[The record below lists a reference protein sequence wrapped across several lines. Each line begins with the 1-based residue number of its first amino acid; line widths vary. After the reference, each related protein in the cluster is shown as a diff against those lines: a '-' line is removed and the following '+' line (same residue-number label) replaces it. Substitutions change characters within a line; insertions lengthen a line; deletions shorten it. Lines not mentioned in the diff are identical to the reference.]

1 MSAMLLT
8 PLRRLAMDLIHIDWL
23 PLRFW
28 LAALGST
35 SLMLLGLLAVGAI
48 DDGTGDDGT
57 VAALLQDAS
66 AAQCRTPATLAA
78 AVNAI
83 SPQ

>member
-1 MSAMLLT
+1 
-8 PLRRLAMDLIHIDWL
+8 MDLIHIDWL

-35 SLMLLGLLAVGAI
+35 SIMLLGLLAVGAI
-48 DDGTGDDGT
+48 DDGVGEDRAVT
-57 VAALLQDAS
+57 ALLQDAN
-66 AAQCRTPATLAA
+66 AAQCRTPATALTAV
-78 AVNAI
+78 VNAI